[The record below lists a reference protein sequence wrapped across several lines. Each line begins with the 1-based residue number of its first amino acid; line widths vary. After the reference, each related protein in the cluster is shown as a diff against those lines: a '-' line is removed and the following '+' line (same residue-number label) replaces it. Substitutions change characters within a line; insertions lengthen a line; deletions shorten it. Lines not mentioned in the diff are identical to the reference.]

1 MEVWYRF
8 GRGRSSGLAGH
19 QAMISIRDLRVD
31 YDRLCAVRD
40 VTFSVAAGEV
50 CGLIGPNG
58 AGKTTVMR
66 AILGLV
72 EPTYGSIEVA
82 GVDMRER
89 PRDGFR
95 SIGFMPD
102 QPPLYDD
109 LTCGEFLDLFAA
121 SYGVPPGRRDAVCG
135 VALEQV
141 GLTAKADTL
150 TAELSRGMRQRLMI
164 AKTLLPDPQVIILDE
179 PASGVDPQG
188 RIDLKNMV
196 RDMARRGR
204 AVLVSSHIL
213 SELQEFCT
221 SVAIM
226 ERGRL
231 VAGGAVGDVA
241 RRVMGAT
248 VYTARVLAGEDIF
261 RRLLAADARA
271 GAPGEAADGIRF
283 PYSGTPDEAAD
294 LLARLVAAGVRVAAF
309 GPRESGLEEMF
320 LKLGARELS

>member
-1 MEVWYRF
+1 
-8 GRGRSSGLAGH
+8 
-19 QAMISIRDLRVD
+19 MISIRDLRVD

-66 AILGLV
+66 AIMGLV

-95 SIGFMPD
+95 HIGFMPD

-121 SYGVPPGRRDAVCG
+121 SYGVPAGSRDSVCG
-135 VALEQV
+135 AALEQV

-188 RIDLKNMV
+188 RSDLKNMV
-196 RDMARRGR
+196 RDLARRGR

-231 VAGGAVGDVA
+231 VVGGAVGDVA
-241 RRVMGAT
+241 RQVMG
-248 VYTARVLAGEDIF
+248 TAIYAARILAGGDTF
-261 RRLLAADARA
+261 RRLLAADGRA
-271 GAPGEAADGIRF
+271 GAPIDEADGIRF
-283 PYSGTPDEAAD
+283 PYSGTPADAAD